1 MIDPNFDP
9 LSDLEQLKA
18 QSIQHE
24 FQLNELGK
32 MFEQL
37 VKAHNAQAQLI
48 KQITQQNTELLQL
61 WAFNTNLPKP

>member
-24 FQLNELGK
+24 HHLNELGK